1 MKRVD
6 INGEAFEQNTMNL
19 PVNEV
24 YKTDD
29 LDMFKF
35 TKFNRNVLF
44 TDEMLEQAKEGFVSP
59 IIVNEYMVVI
69 DGQHRLEHA
78 KKAGVPIEYIIKPG
92 LNEHDIVRMNTTQRK
107 WNMLNYIESYANQG
121 SEEYVSLLN
130 LLNKKYAGTTV
141 VISVAKNQTTA
152 TDVNKLI
159 KSGSFEFINFE
170 ETLNFLKYYEKFR
183 KETDTPK
190 RTKPALA
197 MYSLFRIEGF
207 DGDRLIRKVLQKK
220 FDDDLRTKGYNLTE
234 ALKEFI
240 DKYNDKLSQDSPL
253 FIEYYIKNNGDLIIE
268 NARKEWAQKKTAK

>member
-24 YKTDD
+24 FKTDD

-141 VISVAKNQTTA
+141 VISVARNQTTA